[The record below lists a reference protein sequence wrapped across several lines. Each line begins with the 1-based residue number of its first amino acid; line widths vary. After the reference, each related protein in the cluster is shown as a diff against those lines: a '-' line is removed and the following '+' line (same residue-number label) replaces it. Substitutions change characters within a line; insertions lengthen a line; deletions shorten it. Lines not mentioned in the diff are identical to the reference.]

1 MIKAIRKLSKSPGY
15 YFERSPT
22 VSASVGTMSKL
33 CRQVS
38 IESPGPALRECVF
51 SFDVP
56 VPDVPM
62 YGARIRVAYAGAC
75 YRATRTRS
83 ASVCSTSSVS
93 SISSLGGD
101 TEAYGCHV
109 ATPAHKGLRD
119 GALFPGYEV
128 AGVVDA
134 VGKAAE
140 RVDGIA
146 EGTRIVLYPYEGV
159 PHGYADYIVVPDFK
173 CLVRVPDRLPLS
185 VAAMLP
191 TGALLATNTVQM
203 ASECLN
209 TVFMGPERR
218 DTATVLIVGTGGLA
232 LWALRI
238 ATHHFKR
245 SQYHDRIRTTV
256 ATLKD
261 EGFALAKES
270 DKISVVQWSED
281 LYERQLIERTTDA
294 CGGPVDIVL
303 NFGTTSRSLHRS
315 LQCLA
320 PGGMVLVTEDVG
332 DKLMPKFAKK
342 AEEMRVHIVVVPN
355 GSIEQLKEL
364 VQLVASGEIEPPPHS
379 VFPAEDAQEVV
390 RKLCNSEINGR
401 AILKFHNVD

>member
-1 MIKAIRKLSKSPGY
+1 
-15 YFERSPT
+15 
-22 VSASVGTMSKL
+22 MSKL

-38 IESPGPALRECVF
+38 IESPGPTLKECVF

-62 YGARIRVAYAGAC
+62 YGARIRVVYAGAC
-75 YRATRTRS
+75 YRANRTRS
-83 ASVCSTSSVS
+83 ASVCSTSSVGSIGSITGELETFGIHS
-93 SISSLGGD
+93 S
-101 TEAYGCHV
+101 
-109 ATPAHKGLRD
+109 TPAHIGIRD

-140 RVDGIA
+140 RTDDIK

-159 PHGYADYIVVPDFK
+159 PHGYAEYIVVPDFK
-173 CLVRVPDRLPLS
+173 CLVRVPDELPLS

-191 TGALLATNTVQM
+191 TGALLAMNTVYT
-203 ASECLN
+203 ASECLKR
-209 TVFMGPERR
+209 VLEGP
-218 DTATVLIVGTGGLA
+218 DHKDKAKVLIVGTGGLA

-238 ATHHFKR
+238 ATHYFKHGK
-245 SQYHDRIRTTV
+245 YHERISISV

-261 EGFALAKES
+261 EGFVLARECEEVN
-270 DKISVVQWSED
+270 VVQWTED
-281 LYERQLIERTTDA
+281 LYEKQLIERTTDA
-294 CGGPVDIVL
+294 CGGPVDVVL

-320 PGGMVLVTEDVG
+320 TGGVALVTEDVG
-332 DKLMPKFAKK
+332 EKLLPKFSKK
-342 AEEMRVHIVVVPN
+342 AEQMNVNVVVVPN

-364 VQLVASGEIEPPPHS
+364 VGLVARGEIEPPPHS
-379 VFPAEDAQEVV
+379 VFPAEEAQEVV
-390 RKLCNSEINGR
+390 RKLCNSEIKGR
-401 AILKFHNVD
+401 AILKFQNID